1 MILELT
7 PHPHFPY
14 QAVSRIEV
22 EVRRCR
28 GATLDLRYRVSGCI
42 SDLLIPE
49 ERAAARGRSLWEHT
63 CLEAFVRTSGDHYFE
78 FNFSPSSEWAAYCF
92 DGHRSGMHELEPISA
107 PIIST
112 SVTSAD
118 LILRTS
124 IDLSAVHGLP
134 DDQDWKLGLSAIIEE
149 EDGQK
154 SYWALAHPPGK
165 ADFHHIDCFAQ
176 LLPGTTE

>member
-1 MILELT
+1 
-7 PHPHFPY
+7 
-14 QAVSRIEV
+14 
-22 EVRRCR
+22 
-28 GATLDLRYRVSGCI
+28 
-42 SDLLIPE
+42 
-49 ERAAARGRSLWEHT
+49 
-63 CLEAFVRTSGDHYFE
+63 
-78 FNFSPSSEWAAYCF
+78 
-92 DGHRSGMHELEPISA
+92 MHELEPISA